1 MTSWSTEELNNLKEI
16 TNHKVVYDGYEFVWM
31 SRPNNKWL
39 RHFVSNFEDYNKP
52 MSWIHHHTYNWG
64 VEYRARQA
72 KYLEDIRKSLDV
84 DIKIQQI
91 SKEAKVKT
99 KEKISEILKLKPSIS
114 NKDIALLNFFG
125 ITKEMVL
132 DLIVE

>member
-72 KYLEDIRKSLDV
+72 KYLEDMRKSLDV

-114 NKDIALLNFFG
+114 NKDIASVLG
-125 ITKEMVL
+125 ITIKSVEYHKSN
-132 DLIVE
+132 IV